1 MAAPSTET
9 RSSSRFA
16 VLALGF
22 ALIGAASMLYY
33 YLGYFIPRASQ
44 VAASRDL
51 GNGYSFG
58 DDFYQIWLTSRE
70 YLHHRRDP
78 YSPEMTREIQIGLYG
93 RPLDPE
99 RLSDP
104 LDRRAFPYPAFVDL
118 LFWPTAHVP
127 FPLLR
132 VQVVC
137 VLVPLT
143 VATVLLW
150 LQALSWRL
158 RWPWVI
164 VILLLVLCSYPVLE
178 GFYAGQ
184 IGLLVGFLLGASILV
199 LRRGRLFLSGIL
211 LALTT
216 IKPHVT
222 LLAILYLLVWSS
234 YDWHKRDRLCVGFF
248 STLFLLVGSS
258 LLVWRH
264 WIQSWLHNA
273 VEYHG
278 YTMPP
283 LVSAVPAVAL
293 GPGIAEPFSFA
304 LNLSLLIAAMVLAW
318 RNRAA
323 PVESEKFWL
332 TLSLLLAITTVILLP
347 GQAVYDHGIL
357 LPGIL
362 MLASRRR
369 DLSHGW
375 VPNALLATG
384 TAALLWPWIASFALI
399 AFRSLLPHPRIYSNA
414 TLALP
419 LRTAA
424 VFPFVVLG
432 LLVLA
437 LRAKSQQHPLLST
450 SRAPQ

>member
-1 MAAPSTET
+1 MAAPSSET

-16 VLALGF
+16 VLALAF

-33 YLGYFIPRASQ
+33 YVGYFVPRAIQ
-44 VAASRDL
+44 VAASGDL

-70 YLHHRRDP
+70 WLHHRHDP
-78 YSPEMTREIQIGLYG
+78 YSAEMTREIQIGLYG
-93 RPLDPE
+93 RPLDPH

-118 LFWPTAHVP
+118 LFWPTANVP

-132 VQVVC
+132 VLVVC
-137 VLVPLT
+137 VLVPFT

-150 LQALSWRL
+150 LKALSWRL

-184 IGLLVGFLLGASILV
+184 IGLLVGFLLAASICV
-199 LRRGRLFLSGIL
+199 LRRGRFFLSGIL

-216 IKPHVT
+216 MKPQVT
-222 LLAILYLLVWSS
+222 LLVVLYMLIWSAH
-234 YDWHKRDRLCVGFF
+234 DWRKRGHFFVGFF
-248 STLFLLVGSS
+248 STIILLVGGS

-264 WIQSWLHNA
+264 WIQSWVHNA

-283 LVSAVPAVAL
+283 LVGAVLAVAL
-293 GPGIAEPFSFA
+293 GPRIAEPLSFA
-304 LNLSLLIAAMVLAW
+304 LTLSLLIAAMVLSW

-323 PVESEKFWL
+323 PAESEEFWL
-332 TLSLLLAITTVILLP
+332 TLSLLLAITTVTLLP

-362 MLASRRR
+362 LLASRGRE
-369 DLSHGW
+369 LSHGW
-375 VPNALLATG
+375 VPKALLATG
-384 TAALLWPWIASFALI
+384 ISVLLWPWIASFALI
-399 AFRSLLPHPRIYSNA
+399 ALRPLLPYPRIYSNVA
-414 TLALP
+414 LSLP

-432 LLVLA
+432 LLALA
-437 LRAKSQQHPLLST
+437 LRARSRQQHLFFASP
-450 SRAPQ
+450 PN

>member
-1 MAAPSTET
+1 MAAPSSET
-9 RSSSRFA
+9 RSSSSFA
-16 VLALGF
+16 VLALGL

-33 YLGYFIPRASQ
+33 HLGYFVPRALK
-44 VAASRDL
+44 VADSRDL
-51 GNGYSFG
+51 GKGYSFG

-70 YLHHRRDP
+70 SLHHRRDP

-93 RPLDPE
+93 RPLDPH
-99 RLSDP
+99 RPRDP

-118 LFWPTAHVP
+118 LFWPTANVP
-127 FPLLR
+127 FPLVR
-132 VQVVC
+132 VLVVC

-150 LQALSWRL
+150 LNALSWRL

-164 VILLLVLCSYPVLE
+164 IILLLVLCSYPVLE

-184 IGLLVGFLLGASILV
+184 VGLLVGFLLGASIFV

-216 IKPHVT
+216 IKPQVT
-222 LLAILYLLVWSS
+222 LLAILYLLLWSS
-234 YDWHKRDRLCVGFF
+234 HDWRKRGRLYVGFF
-248 STLFLLVGSS
+248 STLFLLVSSS

-264 WIQSWLHNA
+264 WIQSWVHNA

-283 LVSAVPAVAL
+283 LVSAVLAVAL
-293 GPGIAEPFSFA
+293 GPRIAGPFSFA
-304 LNLSLLIAAMVLAW
+304 LNLSLLVAATVLAW
-318 RNRAA
+318 RNRSA
-323 PVESEKFWL
+323 PAESAEFWL

-362 MLASRRR
+362 LIASWRRE
-369 DLSHGW
+369 LSQGS
-375 VPNALLATG
+375 VLKALLAMG
-384 TAALLWPWIASFALI
+384 MAVLLWPWIASFALI
-399 AFRSLLPHPRIYSNA
+399 AFHPLLPQPRIYSNA
-414 TLALP
+414 AFALP

-432 LLVLA
+432 LLALA
-437 LRAKSQQHPLLST
+437 LRTRSQQQHLLFAS
-450 SRAPQ
+450 PPH